1 MTTIE
6 LDPSPDLRAHGD
18 EVLGRL
24 ARTTRSHGVDPVA
37 TKVEALG
44 AALAADVGDVDRAL
58 ASMADGRGDLAQRA
72 AGHLLAHPGKRIRA
86 SCALLSARLGPR
98 PPPAAIRDVAMAAEL
113 VHAATL
119 LHDDVIDEGSER
131 RGVPASRMI
140 YGNSASILGGDHL
153 LVEALRRVER
163 AETPALLS
171 ELLATIAEMVS
182 AEALQLERRGDGAR
196 LVGEAPSERAAA
208 YLRIAQGKTAALFR
222 WALRAGARVSG
233 VNPVQLVAIGAF
245 GEALGL
251 AFQLVDDAL
260 DVDGDPATT
269 GKTALADLRE
279 GKLTWPLLVAL
290 ERDPSIGEA
299 LAHPPESA
307 EGLAAL
313 AERIRATGAA
323 AATRQL
329 AARHVELGLVEL
341 NKLPDSPARRA
352 FAALVEGAA
361 GRAR

>member
-1 MTTIE
+1 MTIE
-6 LDPSPDLRAHGD
+6 LDPSPDLRAQGD

-24 ARTTRSHGVDPVA
+24 ARSSRSVGADPVA
-37 TKVEALG
+37 ARVEALG
-44 AALAADVGDVDRAL
+44 AALAADVSDVDRTL
-58 ASMADGRGDLAQRA
+58 ASMAEARGDLAHRA

-86 SCALLSARLGPR
+86 SCALLAARLGPR
-98 PPPAAIRDVAMAAEL
+98 PPPSTIRDVAMAAEL

-119 LHDDVIDEGSER
+119 LHDDVIDEGTER

-163 AETPALLS
+163 AEQPVLLS
-171 ELLATIAEMVS
+171 ELLATIADMVS
-182 AEALQLERRGDGAR
+182 AEAFQLERRGDRAR
-196 LVGEAPSERAAA
+196 LLGEAPAERTAA

-222 WALRAGARVSG
+222 WALRSGARLSG
-233 VNPVQLVAIGAF
+233 ATAPQIVAIGAF

-260 DVDGDPATT
+260 DLDGDPAAT
-269 GKTALADLRE
+269 GKNALADLRE

-290 ERDPSIGEA
+290 EKDPSIA
-299 LAHPPESA
+299 DVLAVPVQDAASL
-307 EGLAAL
+307 GAL
-313 AERIRATGAA
+313 AERIRQTGAA
-323 AATRQL
+323 TATRQV
-329 AARHVELGLVEL
+329 AAQHVEAGLQEL
-341 NKLPDSPARRA
+341 AKLPDSPARRA

-361 GRAR
+361 ARAR